1 MKKIIKNKL
10 IHYFLLAVVLTITSI
25 IVLCNSAQADP
36 VLLFSDLNWGP
47 KTGWEGSSTKGAA
60 VTIWGKNF
68 GSSRGSSYVTI
79 NGAQLTSASDY
90 AEWGATGPAR
100 GLERITFW
108 VPSTA
113 SNGDGQ
119 ITVTVGSVTSNA
131 LAFTVMTGSIYFI
144 SVNDGNNSYN
154 GLYST
159 RTGHTGSDGPFKD
172 IDMFNPSYNPQGS
185 TGSYIIYVRG
195 GTYTTTD
202 RVNDPNAFVALRGP
216 YGSSSSRHA
225 LIGYPAETPLL
236 NTTSADGINWNADY
250 NSYGRNSYFTFAKLS
265 GYGGK
270 TAFDSLGDYNRFI
283 GNTLQEYLTSAWSGV
298 IWATASQQVSIYGN
312 YFSHNGYDSYK
323 HNIYLKAQAGYTGD
337 RSVQYV
343 NIGYNEFN
351 NPVAGTDSRGG
362 AIFISRNS
370 DAGSYTTNNIY
381 VFDNYFHDGNME
393 FIYIGDN
400 VNIGDVYIYN
410 NIFKGGTNTNGGA
423 ISFAGGTNNVYLY
436 NNVFYQTGS
445 GAGALL
451 SGFDTGGPLA
461 SRVYS
466 RNNIFYSNSSSISY
480 LYWDGASKGAQ
491 FNSDHDLFYN
501 GGSLPSGS
509 GITVTNSLTGNPLFS
524 APSSGDFTL
533 QIGSPALNSG
543 TSSVSS
549 VVASDYVGTSRPQDS
564 AYDIG
569 VYETIGSGSTTPST
583 YTVGGSITGLN
594 GTLVIQNNGSDTLTV
609 STNGSFTFGTAL
621 SDNTSYD
628 VRVVT
633 QPTGQTCTVTNGSG
647 NVSSTDVTNISI
659 SCTNNP
665 GLTYTLGG
673 QISGLNGT
681 VIIQNNGGND
691 LSLTTNGTF
700 TFSSALSDGA
710 TYAVTVLTQPSAQR
724 CTVSNGTGTVSGA
737 NVTSVRIVCVNTYTI
752 GGSISGLN
760 GGTVTLQNNSSDIL
774 ARNVNGSFTFS
785 TALVNGATYSV
796 VVTNNPTG
804 QTCTVSNGSGTVS
817 SANVTTVGVTCVT
830 TSSSTKVPSTVT
842 GVTIR

>member
-1 MKKIIKNKL
+1 MKTILKNKPV
-10 IHYFLLAVVLTITSI
+10 YCFLLGLVLSLTSAI
-25 IVLCNSAQADP
+25 FLCSSAQADP
-36 VLLFSDLNWGP
+36 ILLFSDLNWGP
-47 KTGWEGSSTKGAA
+47 KTGWEGSATKGAA
-60 VTIWGKNF
+60 VTIWGKNL
-68 GSSRGSSYVTI
+68 GSSRGSSYVTV

-119 ITVTVGSVTSNA
+119 ITVTVGGATSNS
-131 LAFTVMTGSIYFI
+131 LAFTVMTGTIYFI
-144 SVNDGNNSYN
+144 SVTDGSNSYN
-154 GLYST
+154 GSYST

-195 GTYTTTD
+195 GTYTKTD

-225 LIGYPAETPLL
+225 LIGYPAETPQL
-236 NTTSADGINWNADY
+236 TTTNAAGINWNADY
-250 NSYGRNSYFTFAKLS
+250 SPYGRNSYFTFAKLS
-265 GYGGK
+265 GYGGT

-283 GNTLQEYLTSAWSGV
+283 GNTLQEYLAEAWSGV

-312 YFSHNGYDSYK
+312 YFNHIGYDSYK

-381 VFDNYFHDGNME
+381 IYDNYFHDGNME

-451 SGFDTGGPLA
+451 SGFDTGGPLN

-466 RNNIFYSNSSSISY
+466 RNNIFYSNSSSINY

-509 GITVTNSLTGNPLFS
+509 GITVTNAVTGNPLFY
-524 APSSGDFTL
+524 APASGSFTL
-533 QIGSPALNSG
+533 QTGSPAINSG

-549 VVASDYVGTSRPQDS
+549 VVTADYDGAVRPQDS
-564 AYDIG
+564 VYDIG
-569 VYETIGSGSTTPST
+569 AYETSGSVTTPPPTTTYTVGGSLTSLSGTIAIQNNGTDTLSLSANGVFTFPTAVSNGSTYSVTILTQPSGQTCTVSNSSGTINGSNITNVQIACVST
-583 YTVGGSITGLN
+583 YTVGGTISGLSG
-594 GTLVIQNNGSDTLTV
+594 GTVTIQNNGTDTLARAANGTYTF
-609 STNGSFTFGTAL
+609 SHALTNGS
-621 SDNTSYD
+621 S
-628 VRVVT
+628 
-633 QPTGQTCTVTNGSG
+633 
-647 NVSSTDVTNISI
+647 
-659 SCTNNP
+659 
-665 GLTYTLGG
+665 
-673 QISGLNGT
+673 
-681 VIIQNNGGND
+681 
-691 LSLTTNGTF
+691 
-700 TFSSALSDGA
+700 
-710 TYAVTVLTQPSAQR
+710 
-724 CTVSNGTGTVSGA
+724 
-737 NVTSVRIVCVNTYTI
+737 
-752 GGSISGLN
+752 
-760 GGTVTLQNNSSDIL
+760 
-774 ARNVNGSFTFS
+774 
-785 TALVNGATYSV
+785 YSV
-796 VVTNNPTG
+796 LVTNNPSG
-804 QTCTVSNGSGTVS
+804 QTCTVSNGSGVIS
-817 SANVTTVGVTCVT
+817 GANVTTVGIACTN
-830 TSSSTKVPSTVT
+830 TSTPTVKPTTVT
-842 GVTIR
+842 GVSVR